1 MQKHASSVTG
11 NLLLERGGARHDSA
25 DPRHPL
31 LERRCFAQ
39 GKPSGD

>member
-1 MQKHASSVTG
+1 MQKYASSVTG
-11 NLLLERGGARHDSA
+11 NLLLERGARHDSA
-25 DPRHPL
+25 DPRHRL